1 MAKCYV
7 KAFFDWIEQT
17 AALEDDER
25 GRLFI
30 AILEYARSGVAPD
43 LAGREAIL
51 FPSIKSQIDRDLKNS
66 AVCAQNGK
74 NGGKKKNANQV
85 EPNETK
91 ANQNEPKLMQEKE
104 EGFPPCP
111 PPSSSPRPLLSP
123 TPYNPPSSEEKEAPA
138 PERSTKFDL
147 FWQAY
152 PKKVGKEAARKAF
165 SRVKA
170 PLESLLTAIERQ
182 KCGNQWTTEN
192 GRFIPNPATWLNQ
205 GRWEDEVAQVPLGRA
220 AKPGYGVQGHHDE
233 LNPLER
239 AAVDRVMN
247 TQPKGADKMRH
258 GVQAHGDELSA
269 FQLAAIDKMLNE
281 EDIP

>member
-30 AILEYARSGVAPD
+30 AILEYARSGIAPD
-43 LAGREAIL
+43 LAGRESIL
-51 FPSIKSQIDRDLKNS
+51 FPVFKSQVDRDLESS
-66 AVCAQNGK
+66 AAYAENGK
-74 NGGKKKNANQV
+74 KGGKAKSFNQ
-85 EPNETK
+85 T
-91 ANQNEPKLMQEKE
+91 EPKLTKVKQTEPKFPNKEKE
-104 EGFPPCP
+104 EDKEKDNDKDEEIKAASPPARAK
-111 PPSSSPRPLLSP
+111 SSD
-123 TPYNPPSSEEKEAPA
+123 
-138 PERSTKFDL
+138 FDL

-182 KCGNQWTTEN
+182 KCGNQWATEN

-205 GRWEDEVAQVPLGRA
+205 GRWEDEVEQSPLGRA
-220 AKPGYGVQGHHDE
+220 AKPGYGVQRHHDD
-233 LNPLER
+233 LTDLER
-239 AAVDRVMN
+239 AAVDRLLGPP
-247 TQPKGADKMRH
+247 PKGADKMRH
-258 GVQAHGDELSA
+258 GVQAHGDELDA
-269 FQLAAIDKMLNE
+269 FQLAAVDRILAENE
-281 EDIP
+281 KEDETCEDWH

>member
-30 AILEYARSGVAPD
+30 AILEYARSGAVPD
-43 LAGREAIL
+43 LAGRESIL
-51 FPSIKSQIDRDLKNS
+51 FPVFKSQVDRDLESS
-66 AVCAQNGK
+66 AAYAENGK
-74 NGGKKKNANQV
+74 KGGKVKASNQTGPKLTK
-85 EPNETK
+85 PN
-91 ANQNEPKLMQEKE
+91 QSEPKPHNKEKE
-104 EGFPPCP
+104 EDKEKDNDDDKDEEIKAASPPARAK
-111 PPSSSPRPLLSP
+111 SSD
-123 TPYNPPSSEEKEAPA
+123 
-138 PERSTKFDL
+138 FDL

-182 KCGNQWTTEN
+182 KCGNQWLTEN

-205 GRWEDEVAQVPLGRA
+205 GRWEDDVTAVAPA
-220 AKPGYGVQGHHDE
+220 AKPGYGVQGHHDP
-233 LNPLER
+233 LNPLEE
-239 AAVDRVMN
+239 AAVNRLFEKP
-247 TQPKGADKMRH
+247 PKGAEKMRH
-258 GVQAHGDELSA
+258 GVQNHGDDLTA
-269 FQLAAIDKMLNE
+269 FQVAAVERMIAENK
-281 EDIP
+281 EDET

>member
-30 AILEYARSGVAPD
+30 AILEYARSGAVPD
-43 LAGREAIL
+43 LAGRESIL
-51 FPSIKSQIDRDLKNS
+51 FPVFKSQVDRDLENS
-66 AVCAQNGK
+66 AAYADNGK
-74 NGGKKKNANQV
+74 KGGKTKILNQTEANL
-85 EPNETK
+85 TK
-91 ANQNEPKLMQEKE
+91 ANQSEPKRPNKEKE
-104 EGFPPCP
+104 EDKEKDNDKDEEIKAASPPARAKG
-111 PPSSSPRPLLSP
+111 SD
-123 TPYNPPSSEEKEAPA
+123 
-138 PERSTKFDL
+138 FDL

-170 PLESLLTAIERQ
+170 PLESLLPAIERQ

-205 GRWEDEVAQVPLGRA
+205 GRWEDEIVQTPAGYTWKPNAYGNMQHHGDPL
-220 AKPGYGVQGHHDE
+220 D
-233 LNPLER
+233 PLER
-239 AAVDRVMN
+239 AAIDRVLR
-247 TQPKGADKMRH
+247 KESKYSR
-258 GVQAHGDELSA
+258 GVQRHDDELSP
-269 FQLAAIDKMLNE
+269 FQLETIDKMLAENE
-281 EDIP
+281 KEDDT

>member
-30 AILEYARSGVAPD
+30 AILEYARSGIVQD
-43 LAGREAIL
+43 LAGRESIL
-51 FPSIKSQIDRDLKNS
+51 FPVFKSQVDRDLESK
-66 AVCAQNGK
+66 K
-74 NGGKKKNANQV
+74 GGKTKILNQT
-85 EPNETK
+85 EAKLTK
-91 ANQNEPKLMQEKE
+91 ANQSEPKRPNKEKE
-104 EGFPPCP
+104 EDKEKDNDKDEEIKAASPPARAK
-111 PPSSSPRPLLSP
+111 SSD
-123 TPYNPPSSEEKEAPA
+123 
-138 PERSTKFDL
+138 FDL

-205 GRWEDEVAQVPLGRA
+205 GRWEDEVAQTPLVRA
-220 AKPGYGVQGHHDE
+220 AKPGYGVQQHHDD
-233 LNPLER
+233 LDPMER
-239 AAVDRVMN
+239 AAVDRLLE
-247 TQPKGADKMRH
+247 G
-258 GVQAHGDELSA
+258 G
-269 FQLAAIDKMLNE
+269 
-281 EDIP
+281 

>member
-25 GRLFI
+25 GRLFV
-30 AILEYARSGVAPD
+30 AILEYARSGIAPV
-43 LAGREAIL
+43 LAGRESIL
-51 FPSIKSQIDRDLKNS
+51 FPVFKSQVDRDLENSTAYAENGKKGGKTKNS
-66 AVCAQNGK
+66 SQ
-74 NGGKKKNANQV
+74 
-85 EPNETK
+85 T
-91 ANQNEPKLMQEKE
+91 EPKLTKPNQSEPKRPNKEKE
-104 EGFPPCP
+104 EDKEKDNDKDEEITAASPPTRAK
-111 PPSSSPRPLLSP
+111 SSD
-123 TPYNPPSSEEKEAPA
+123 
-138 PERSTKFDL
+138 FDL

-205 GRWEDEVAQVPLGRA
+205 GRWEDEVAQTPLGRV

-233 LNPLER
+233 LNSLER
-239 AAVDRVMN
+239 AAVDRVMG
-247 TQPKGADKMRH
+247 PVSKGAARMQH
-258 GVQAHGDELSA
+258 GVQRHEDELDV
-269 FQLAAIDKMLNE
+269 FQLEAVERMLAENKEDKT
-281 EDIP
+281 